1 VEEEG
6 ALAALVP
13 EEAARVVASG
23 RAAATP
29 VEEVK
34 PAEALRVSQEE

>member
-13 EEAARVVASG
+13 EEAARVVAPG
-23 RAAATP
+23 LAAAAP
-29 VEEVK
+29 AEEVK
-34 PAEALRVSQEE
+34 SAEAFRVS